1 MATIVHFEINAAMGG
16 KAALQQFYK
25 DTFGWQVQA
34 AGPMEYGLLPAPEDG
49 SGIGGAVDETDR
61 GPEVLVYIG
70 VEDIH
75 AALAQAVAN
84 GGTLVQDVTVIPGM
98 VTMALFRDPAG
109 NLMGMVDSAT
119 PEG

>member
-16 KAALQQFYK
+16 KAALQKFYK
-25 DTFGWQVQA
+25 DTFGWQVQP
-34 AGPMEYGLLPAPEDG
+34 AGPMEYGLLPPTEDG
-49 SGIGGAVDETDR
+49 GIGGAVDETDR
-61 GPEVLVYIG
+61 GPEVVIYIG
-70 VEDIH
+70 VEDIR

-109 NLMGMVDSAT
+109 NLMGLVDSAT